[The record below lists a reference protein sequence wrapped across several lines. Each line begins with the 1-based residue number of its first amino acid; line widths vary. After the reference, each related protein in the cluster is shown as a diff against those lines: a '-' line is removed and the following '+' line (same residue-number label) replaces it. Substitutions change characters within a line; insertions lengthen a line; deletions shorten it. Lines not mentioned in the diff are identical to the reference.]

1 MTEETKKMLL
11 ELAKKALA
19 ELSMSQG
26 GTDLVFRLRDA
37 IRKAEEES
45 RCTR

>member
-1 MTEETKKMLL
+1 MTEETQRLVL

-19 ELSMSQG
+19 ELSVRQG
-26 GTDLVFRLRDA
+26 GTDLVFMLRDA

>member
-1 MTEETKKMLL
+1 MNEDTQKLVL

-19 ELSMSQG
+19 ELSMNQG

-37 IRKAEEES
+37 IRKAEEET